1 MISVPLFVAGYII
14 LHANFSVLWRYF
26 AWCNQTLAVF
36 TLWALTVYLTQKR
49 KPYVITLIPA
59 LFMTAVCSTYIL
71 IAREGLHL
79 PQELAYWLGGAVTLF
94 IFVLFLVWRNKYLRR
109 NPTI

>member
-1 MISVPLFVAGYII
+1 
-14 LHANFSVLWRYF
+14 
-26 AWCNQTLAVF
+26 
-36 TLWALTVYLTQKR
+36 
-49 KPYVITLIPA
+49 
-59 LFMTAVCSTYIL
+59 MTSVCSTYIL

-79 PQELAYWLGGAVTLF
+79 SQELAYWLGGAVTLF